1 MMTKRKNTIAARF
14 AEIRAGSGLSK
25 RAFAES
31 LGIHPMVAGDIELGK
46 RDPSRDV
53 LIRLAR
59 AYNVDITWLLTGDRI
74 ALSPGEA
81 HFSSDYA
88 SNRSDYASNRQAL
101 SPASQ
106 NACATI
112 PVRLIRQEAAAG
124 RGIEIDDY
132 AESAEIQIPP
142 SFISPYRGDR
152 VRAVYVRG
160 DSMTG
165 AGLDDGDIV
174 FFTVDERSGP
184 GIFVVS
190 VESALLVKRV
200 DVDHTAKS
208 VTLIS
213 ENPQYAPRV
222 LSGADLDRFSI
233 EGRVLASIHRH

>member
-106 NACATI
+106 NASATI

-132 AESAEIQIPP
+132 AESAEIQVPP

-200 DVDHTAKS
+200 DVDHAAQR

-213 ENPQYAPRV
+213 ENPQYAPRI

>member
-1 MMTKRKNTIAARF
+1 MSRDDYDEIAARF
-14 AEIRAGSGLSK
+14 AEVRAGSGLSK

-59 AYNVDITWLLTGDRI
+59 VYSVDITWLLTGERI
-74 ALSPGEA
+74 
-81 HFSSDYA
+81 
-88 SNRSDYASNRQAL
+88 AL

-106 NACATI
+106 NARATV

-132 AESAEIQIPP
+132 AESAEIQVPP
-142 SFISPYRGDR
+142 SFISPYRSER

-174 FFTVDERSGP
+174 FFTVDERSGT

-200 DVDHTAKS
+200 DVDHAKKS

>member
-106 NACATI
+106 NALATV
-112 PVRLIRQEAAAG
+112 PVRLISQEAAAG

-132 AESAEIQIPP
+132 AESVEIQVPP

-200 DVDHTAKS
+200 DVDHAAQR

-213 ENPQYAPRV
+213 ENPQYAPRI

>member
-74 ALSPGEA
+74 ALSPGKA
-81 HFSSDYA
+81 HFSSDYET
-88 SNRSDYASNRQAL
+88 DRQAL

-112 PVRLIRQEAAAG
+112 PVRLISQEAAAG

-132 AESAEIQIPP
+132 AESAEIQVPP

-200 DVDHTAKS
+200 DVDHAAQR

-213 ENPQYAPRV
+213 ENPQYAPRI

>member
-106 NACATI
+106 NASATI
-112 PVRLIRQEAAAG
+112 PVRLISQEAAAG

-132 AESAEIQIPP
+132 AESAEIQVPP

-200 DVDHTAKS
+200 DVDHAAQR

-213 ENPQYAPRV
+213 ENPQYAPRI

>member
-106 NACATI
+106 NASATI

-132 AESAEIQIPP
+132 AESAEIQVPP

-200 DVDHTAKS
+200 DVDHAAQR

>member
-74 ALSPGEA
+74 ALSPGKA

-106 NACATI
+106 NASATI

-132 AESAEIQIPP
+132 AESAEIQVPP

-200 DVDHTAKS
+200 DVDHAAQR

-213 ENPQYAPRV
+213 ENPQYEPRI
-222 LSGADLDRFSI
+222 LSGADLERFSI

>member
-1 MMTKRKNTIAARF
+1 MMTMKKNTIAARF
-14 AEIRAGSGLSK
+14 AEVRAGSGLSK

-46 RDPSRDV
+46 RDPSREV

-59 AYNVDITWLLTGDRI
+59 TYGVDITWLLTGQRI
-74 ALSPGEA
+74 
-81 HFSSDYA
+81 
-88 SNRSDYASNRQAL
+88 AL

-106 NACATI
+106 NARATV
-112 PVRLIRQEAAAG
+112 PVRLISQEAAAG

-132 AESAEIQIPP
+132 AESAEVQVPP
-142 SFISPYRGDR
+142 AFISPYRGDR
-152 VRAVYVRG
+152 IRAVYVRG

-200 DVDHTAKS
+200 DVDRAAQR

-213 ENPQYAPRV
+213 ENPQYAPRI

>member
-1 MMTKRKNTIAARF
+1 MMTDKKNTIAARF

-132 AESAEIQIPP
+132 AESAEIQVPP

-200 DVDHTAKS
+200 DVDHAAQR

>member
-74 ALSPGEA
+74 ALSP
-81 HFSSDYA
+81 
-88 SNRSDYASNRQAL
+88 AL

-132 AESAEIQIPP
+132 AESAEIQVPS

-200 DVDHTAKS
+200 DVDHSAQR

-213 ENPQYAPRV
+213 ENPQYEPRI

>member
-1 MMTKRKNTIAARF
+1 MMTEKKNTIAARF
-14 AEIRAGSGLSK
+14 AEVRTGSGLSK

-59 AYNVDITWLLTGDRI
+59 TYGVDITWLLTGTRMAEFRDFGDYASNR
-74 ALSPGEA
+74 
-81 HFSSDYA
+81 SDYA

-101 SPASQ
+101 SPA
-106 NACATI
+106 TV

-132 AESAEIQIPP
+132 AESAKVQVPP
-142 SFISPYRGDR
+142 SFISPYRSDR

-174 FFTVDERSGP
+174 FFTIDERSGP

-200 DVDHTAKS
+200 AVDRAAQR

-213 ENPQYAPRV
+213 ENPHYAPRI
-222 LSGADLDRFSI
+222 LAGADLDRFTI

>member
-1 MMTKRKNTIAARF
+1 MMTKKKNTIAARF

-213 ENPQYAPRV
+213 ENPQYAPRI

>member
-213 ENPQYAPRV
+213 ENPQYAPRI